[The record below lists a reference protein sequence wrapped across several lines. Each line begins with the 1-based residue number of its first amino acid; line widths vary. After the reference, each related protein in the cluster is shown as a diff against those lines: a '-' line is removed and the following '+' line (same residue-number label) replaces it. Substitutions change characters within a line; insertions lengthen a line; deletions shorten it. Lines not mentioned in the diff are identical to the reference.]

1 MEISNCCGAYRW
13 LINTDIC
20 SECLEHAEWEE
31 EDDQLL
37 RSIDIWFYN
46 GLSYSLF
53 NVNGKRKQ

>member
-31 EDDQLL
+31 EDD
-37 RSIDIWFYN
+37 
-46 GLSYSLF
+46 
-53 NVNGKRKQ
+53 